1 MEDKD
6 QDYVLLNFDIGTET
20 EDEEKLEDP
29 EEVALLVK
37 EAEEE

>member
-6 QDYVLLNFDIGTET
+6 HDYALPNSDVGTE
-20 EDEEKLEDP
+20 LEDP

-37 EAEEE
+37 EAEEEQGQR